1 MKLLTICLS
10 NGRHLCEDK
19 VTKINNLVT
28 CKNDFG
34 LLKNGGIDM
43 ADNAPKS
50 ALPSKKALLEFLK
63 THKYKSFPPAIDAA
77 RRGKKLVF
85 IFLDQEAYG
94 DRSYYYCEEDDTV
107 YSEYLS
113 IGD

>member
-1 MKLLTICLS
+1 ME
-10 NGRHLCEDK
+10 NDA
-19 VTKINNLVT
+19 TKA
-28 CKNDFG
+28 
-34 LLKNGGIDM
+34 M
-43 ADNAPKS
+43 
-50 ALPSKKALLEFLK
+50 LPSKEALNEFLK
-63 THKYKSFPPAIDAA
+63 THKYNFFPTAIEAI
-77 RRGKKLVF
+77 RSGKKLVF